1 MLHLLSDAEW
11 PCCLMQLQH
20 QEQAQ
25 EELTNGRKRRAEEST
40 SLFDWFWDS
49 GDLPEGNEP
58 ISDLIKDELW
68 TNPMRGSS
76 DGVQVPIFIAVMLS
90 THVSKLSW
98 HWVCCLFNWAV
109 AHTVLLGCI
118 VSYGSSVSVCLQS
131 EVVCFPY

>member
-1 MLHLLSDAEW
+1 
-11 PCCLMQLQH
+11 MQLQH

-40 SLFDWFWDS
+40 SLFEWFWDS

-76 DGVQVPIFIAVMLS
+76 DGVQVPTFIALMLS
-90 THVSKLSW
+90 VHVSKLSW
-98 HWVCCLFNWAV
+98 HWVSCLFNVAV
-109 AHTVLLGCI
+109 AHTVPLGGI
-118 VSYGSSVSVCLQS
+118 ANHGSSVSVMLAVS
-131 EVVCFPY
+131 SVMFSIFSYSALSLHS

>member
-1 MLHLLSDAEW
+1 
-11 PCCLMQLQH
+11 MQMQH

-49 GDLPEGNEP
+49 GEIPGGSEP

-76 DGVQVPIFIAVMLS
+76 GDMQAGTCTLLLCLVHIIIIIIKALS
-90 THVSKLSW
+90 
-98 HWVCCLFNWAV
+98 
-109 AHTVLLGCI
+109 
-118 VSYGSSVSVCLQS
+118 SSS
-131 EVVCFPY
+131 

>member
-1 MLHLLSDAEW
+1 MT
-11 PCCLMQLQH
+11 MQMQH

-49 GDLPEGNEP
+49 GEIPGGSEP

-76 DGVQVPIFIAVMLS
+76 GDMQVSSFTPAL
-90 THVSKLSW
+90 
-98 HWVCCLFNWAV
+98 CGCLLCRV
-109 AHTVLLGCI
+109 PG
-118 VSYGSSVSVCLQS
+118 
-131 EVVCFPY
+131 